1 MPSKDNQMIFKETSR
16 SILNWLTPS
25 IFHAL
30 IAFTSFALLG
40 IAFYMEYEMGL
51 EPCPLCMLQRIMFFI
66 VGVIALIS
74 YLHKSKTAIK
84 HYALAIT
91 IFSILGA
98 ALSIRHLYLQNI
110 PEDQL
115 PACLPGLSYM
125 VEVFPWQEIMSA
137 MIMGTGECGDVVWQF
152 LGLSIPGWTLVAFAG
167 IAIINF
173 VIFCRFRKQ

>member
-1 MPSKDNQMIFKETSR
+1 MPSKENQLTFKESSH
-16 SILNWLTPS
+16 SIFRWLTPTA
-25 IFHAL
+25 FHGL
-30 IAFTSFALLG
+30 IALTSFALLG
-40 IAFYMEYEMGL
+40 VAFYMEYEMGL
-51 EPCPLCMLQRIMFFI
+51 EPCPLCMLQRIMFLI

-74 YLHKSKTAIK
+74 FLHKSSSAIK
-84 HYALAIT
+84 YYALAIT
-91 IFSILGA
+91 TFSVLGA
-98 ALSIRHLYLQNI
+98 ALSIRHLYLQNL

-137 MIMGTGECGDVVWQF
+137 MIMGTGECGDVVWTF

-173 VIFCRFRKQ
+173 VIFCSVKKQ